1 MFRHRV
7 LALTS
12 VAAAAGIAAAPHVA
26 AACDTNAC
34 VPQVASVTPLQ
45 IVLTG
50 KPVTITLQGYYFT
63 GTVQVLMA
71 PVLPVSGFTV
81 QSDST
86 LLVTLPANIVP
97 SIYSVRVV
105 TTAGSSDPT
114 LAPQFQVFPAL
125 PPTPPPTPTPKAT
138 PTPKPTATPKP
149 PVPETG
155 VVQIAAAAAH
165 PANGAGGSGSGGSA
179 DGIGSGSSSSGSLP
193 PAVLTGAGQQVSPV
207 SAPIDIMAGLALGA
221 ILYLL
226 WGSPRRL
233 SGSWRRAPLV
243 HLVGRPVQ
251 ALHVGL
257 VCLYCGKLHFIWNT
271 RRDLWKEQR
280 YCGPKCFI
288 SAEAM
293 PNPLAEEDEPEPVL
307 EGKKAA
313 WWRAAVATEPGV
325 GSESAGWRPR
335 F

>member
-1 MFRHRV
+1 MFRRRV
-7 LALTS
+7 LALAS

-45 IVLTG
+45 VVLTG

-63 GTVQVLMA
+63 GTIQVLMA

-105 TTAGSSDPT
+105 TAAGSSDPT
-114 LAPQFQVFPAL
+114 LAPQFQVFPAP
-125 PPTPPPTPTPKAT
+125 PPTAPPTPTPKAT

-155 VVQIAAAAAH
+155 VVHSTPAGAH
-165 PANGAGGSGSGGSA
+165 PAGAAGGSNSG
-179 DGIGSGSSSSGSLP
+179 SSGSLP
-193 PAVLTGAGQQVSPV
+193 PAVLTGAGQQQVSPT

-293 PNPLAEEDEPEPVL
+293 PNPLAEEDDPEPVL

-325 GSESAGWRPR
+325 SGESAGWRPR

>member
-1 MFRHRV
+1 MFRRILTV
-7 LALTS
+7 ATLAVTGL
-12 VAAAAGIAAAPHVA
+12 VAAPHVV
-26 AACDTNAC
+26 AACDANLCA
-34 VPQVASVTPLQ
+34 PQLSAVTPLQ
-45 IVLTG
+45 VVLDG
-50 KPVTITLQGYYFT
+50 KPVHITVQGYYLT
-63 GTVQVLMA
+63 GVTQVLLA
-71 PVLPVSGFTV
+71 PLVPVGTFTV
-81 QSDST
+81 VNDST
-86 LLVTLPANIVP
+86 LSVTLPAGVP
-97 SIYSVRVV
+97 EGIYSVRVISPL
-105 TTAGSSDPT
+105 GSSDPT

-138 PTPKPTATPKP
+138 PTPRPTATPKP

-155 VVQIAAAAAH
+155 VVQSTPAAAH
-165 PANGAGGSGSGGSA
+165 PAAGAGGSSSGGA
-179 DGIGSGSSSSGSLP
+179 GGSSSSGSLP
-193 PAVLTGAGQQVSPV
+193 PAVLTGAGQQVSPT

-233 SGSWRRAPLV
+233 SGSWRRAPLT

-257 VCLYCGKLHFIWNT
+257 VCLYCGRLHFIWNT

-325 GSESAGWRPR
+325 SGESAVWRPR